1 MKTLLIDVADFG
13 GEWSEDDF
21 LYLYAPRL
29 RGSAGTA
36 GRVIS
41 TAKRREP
48 LSRGK
53 ASISNVEPGP
63 LVVEFHCRNIRA
75 GYRAEVVIPDGT
87 GSVTLRSVMESQ
99 FTYSPPV
106 VSAVQRSADKA
117 AEAHKGAISAK
128 LGAEQAREQA
138 ESTVSDAIRSNA
150 DRIRSS
156 VASDAERAASAYGKA
171 EQARDAAQ
179 GHASAAE
186 SARNA
191 AQGHANTAQ
200 GHASD
205 ASGSAS
211 AAASS
216 ESEAGKAAKRAEGAR
231 SEARKNWDN
240 AAEAQAGAEAAR
252 DAAQGHANVAESAR
266 NTASTQ
272 ATKSENAANRL
283 WDSVSWR
290 GDRLSVAG
298 RQSDPLTGPQGP
310 RGATGERGPI
320 GPRGATGER
329 GPQGDTGPRGPA
341 GTVDGLEPETIV
353 RTGAQDTRLG
363 KYLTVDA
370 TDQGQASASLFLKKN
385 DHQFEFFTNAV
396 GKFGAWDKRHSRG
409 LFQADRNVFDHQTAV
424 SMGNNE
430 LRGLRAPTAGNHA
443 ATKAYVDSVVENVTV
458 DTSGLAERDHTH
470 TMEQISDLQPDT
482 LIRTGSEPDLG
493 RTATITASGGTYYAI
508 LKQVNGSHTLEQYWT
523 PSGDYGIY
531 SGGSNRIVA
540 KANVFEHHTA
550 TDMRGNQLRGLP
562 EPSGGNHAATKDYVD
577 TAVSNV
583 TVDTSGLATKDE
595 LRGKQDQHRI
605 LTELAATNGPMK
617 NIDSVAPQFNNRI
630 LATGDSGR
638 AEVLRPQQDA
648 QIANKIYVD
657 EQVTPVRD
665 RVAVLEE
672 RGRNSFW
679 TGSRAEYDR
688 LSRKDPNTLYIV
700 GV

>member
-1 MKTLLIDVADFG
+1 MRNLSIDVADFG
-13 GEWSEDDF
+13 GEWSEEDF

-36 GRVIS
+36 GRVVS
-41 TAKRREP
+41 TAKRRVK
-48 LSRGK
+48 LTRGQ
-53 ASISNVEPGP
+53 ATINNVEPGP

-75 GYRAEVVIPDGT
+75 GYREEVIIPDGS
-87 GSVTLRSVMESQ
+87 GVITLRAVLESQ

-150 DRIRSS
+150 DRIRGA
-156 VASDAERAASAYGKA
+156 VAGDADRAVAAQKKS
-171 EQARDAAQ
+171 ESARDAAQ
-179 GHASAAE
+179 GHAGAAE

-205 ASGSAS
+205 ASGHAS

-216 ESEAGKAAKRAEGAR
+216 ESEASKAAVRAEGAR
-231 SEARKNWDN
+231 SEARDNWDN
-240 AAEAQAGAEAAR
+240 ARAAQTGAEQAR
-252 DAAQGHANVAESAR
+252 DAAQGHANTAQGHA

-283 WDSVSWR
+283 WDSVAWN
-290 GDRLSVAG
+290 GDRLTVAD
-298 RQSDPLTGPQGP
+298 RQSEPLTGPTGP

-353 RTGAQDTRLG
+353 RTNSEPTFGRRVNMSGDGSAYTIFKMTAGNKNLEQ
-363 KYLTVDA
+363 YLTSGGDLGFYDGSNRFVSKSDVFEHHTNVDMRENRITNLPEPDGANQPA
-370 TDQGQASASLFLKKN
+370 TKSYVDSSVESARVELPDNLVRAGADGIRMGKHFTLEHDGSSNHSTSLFLKN
-385 DHQFEFFTNAV
+385 GANEYEFFTNAA

-424 SMGNNE
+424 NMGNNE
-430 LRGLRAPTAGNHA
+430 LRGLRAPTADNHA
-443 ATKAYVDSVVENVTV
+443 ATKSYVDS
-458 DTSGLAERDHTH
+458 
-470 TMEQISDLQPDT
+470 
-482 LIRTGSEPDLG
+482 
-493 RTATITASGGTYYAI
+493 
-508 LKQVNGSHTLEQYWT
+508 
-523 PSGDYGIY
+523 
-531 SGGSNRIVA
+531 
-540 KANVFEHHTA
+540 
-550 TDMRGNQLRGLP
+550 
-562 EPSGGNHAATKDYVD
+562 
-577 TAVSNV
+577 AVSNV
-583 TVDTSGLATKDE
+583 TVDTSDLATKTE
-595 LRGKQDQHRI
+595 LSGKQDKNRI
-605 LTELAATNGPMK
+605 LDQVAATNGPIRSIQ
-617 NIDSVAPQFNNRI
+617 NSDLLFRDRI
-630 LATGDSGR
+630 LVTGESGR
-638 AEVLRPQQDA
+638 AGVLQPEENEH
-648 QIANKIYVD
+648 IANKVYVD

-672 RGRNSFW
+672 RGGNSFW

-688 LSRKDPNTLYIV
+688 LGRKDPNTLYIV